1 MSTNTE
7 KCCDASNNDKANSLF
22 SKGHSISCSK
32 ICSITWVLGF
42 EIAIF
47 LVKIFMCIV
56 DFSISW
62 GKTSEYNG
70 TQMTRCFFVF
80 MVINNCWLKQMTRIQ
95 LILSYALKRS
105 SYHDGQNNVG
115 LYLSI
120 KNRTKWSMVN
130 KHIKTSILCYSNEFS
145 FLIQIDRDEKKT
157 THSMH

>member
-62 GKTSEYNG
+62 GKTSEYN
-70 TQMTRCFFVF
+70 VHKWPD
-80 MVINNCWLKQMTRIQ
+80 VSLSLWWLTTADW
-95 LILSYALKRS
+95 S
-105 SYHDGQNNVG
+105 
-115 LYLSI
+115 
-120 KNRTKWSMVN
+120 KWQEYN
-130 KHIKTSILCYSNEFS
+130 
-145 FLIQIDRDEKKT
+145 
-157 THSMH
+157 